1 LFLDSIQSPLAGK
14 QRKRGRFLLLLGLC
28 AELSKQQESFFFIF
42 ITPPPSNLLLLLLL
56 LLSIAAAATA
66 VFRQQASLS

>member
-28 AELSKQQESFFFIF
+28 AELSKQQESFFLFLLLLLLVI
-42 ITPPPSNLLLLLLL
+42 SYCCCCYYCLLLLLLL
-56 LLSIAAAATA
+56 YLGSK
-66 VFRQQASLS
+66 QA